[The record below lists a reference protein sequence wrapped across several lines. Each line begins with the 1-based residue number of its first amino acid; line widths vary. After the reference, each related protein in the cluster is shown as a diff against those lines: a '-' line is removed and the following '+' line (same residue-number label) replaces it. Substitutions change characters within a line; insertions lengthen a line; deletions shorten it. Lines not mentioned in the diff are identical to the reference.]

1 MHNQL
6 YPGEE
11 EKIYVKES
19 YAIDKNGHKNK
30 TKRVKNKKTHKDRQN
45 KNKYFLRR
53 QNQSQQGESTVT
65 DATTRSMHRL
75 VKLKVPSFV
84 PVLVVLVKIDRDKFH
99 PVLCLV
105 DSGSSHSFLRI
116 QALPPAFARYLKSV
130 MIKEGGAG
138 ATWQTRAGQF
148 NTAGK
153 ATLKFMLPEFV
164 TKPKL
169 EYEIYIDASNAK
181 NSPYDMVL
189 GREFLQ
195 EFGMNIRFSGCEV
208 EFEGATVPM
217 RNRDTLQES
226 IPHLTDLAIY
236 ESFESEAAQALV
248 SRMTRIV
255 ESKHEQADLTK
266 VVSACSNLDQSQ
278 KDLLLTTLQKFTP
291 LFDGKLGAWNM
302 EPIKLKLKSTDVKP
316 YHARPYTIPK
326 IYEVTV
332 KREIEQLIERGV
344 LKRVNR
350 SQWAAPTFIVPK
362 KLNPG
367 ETVLRARVVTDF
379 RKLNESLVRA
389 PYPVP
394 KIRELLQTLE
404 GFKYGSSLDL
414 TQGYYQMPLDDES
427 KKLCTMVLPFGKF
440 EYQSLPMG
448 ICIAGDVFQE
458 RMNELLGHL
467 PYVRCYI
474 DDVLVITR
482 GTWEEHCEA
491 LATVLKILLQTGLRV
506 NAAKSFF
513 GRAELEY
520 LGFIVNREGIRPV
533 PNKVEAIKAILPPTN
548 RKQLRR
554 FIGLINFQKEM
565 WPGRS
570 KMLAPLTRLTSK
582 NVPFKWTDLEQKA
595 FDDIKKHI
603 TKDTL
608 LTYPNFNKPFDVH
621 TDASDKQIG
630 AVISQDSRPI
640 AHFSRTLNSAQKNY
654 TVTDKELLSI
664 VEVLKEYRSI
674 LYGHTINVYTDHKN
688 LTHSNTQT
696 VSQRIMRWRLVIE
709 EFGVNLIYIKGEHN
723 VAADALSRLPRRDV
737 DSSEIENSVTEFLE
751 NNEIC
756 IGDDACP
763 LDYQYLAQEQNKN
776 AVLQRMLKSEDNK
789 FTLRPFVG
797 GGKSVQLITNA
808 KGLIIV
814 PPSTQKRLINWYHE
828 RLQHPGRDRL
838 YESIYQHFDWPKPGQ
853 LRNAVQ
859 WNTKTCAVCQKA
871 KKTSRHYG
879 QIPAKTVESK
889 PWEVLHVDLY
899 GPKTIKRSDGTILKF
914 QVMTMI
920 DPVTGWFEM
929 KSYDDPTP
937 ETITNI
943 LEVSWLCRYPRPMVI
958 IADRGG
964 EFSGQFFET
973 NLREE
978 YGIELR
984 LITTANPQANAVV
997 ERIHQVIGNMLRSLD
1012 METCYL
1018 MPPPFDPFEGIIAA
1032 ISFAIRSTWSTT
1044 MRATPGQLIF
1054 GRDML
1059 LNVQHLV
1066 NWHYMQTRRQRIA
1079 NENNA
1084 RENSKR
1090 IPHQYKVGDKVLKA
1104 HGNPSN
1110 KKEISATLQRPFE
1123 GPYEITNVWPNG
1135 TVTIRRT
1142 VRGGAVYERI
1152 NIRRIRPYH
1161 EE

>member
-1 MHNQL
+1 
-6 YPGEE
+6 
-11 EKIYVKES
+11 
-19 YAIDKNGHKNK
+19 
-30 TKRVKNKKTHKDRQN
+30 
-45 KNKYFLRR
+45 
-53 QNQSQQGESTVT
+53 
-65 DATTRSMHRL
+65 
-75 VKLKVPSFV
+75 
-84 PVLVVLVKIDRDKFH
+84 
-99 PVLCLV
+99 
-105 DSGSSHSFLRI
+105 
-116 QALPPAFARYLKSV
+116 
-130 MIKEGGAG
+130 MIKETGVN

-148 NTAGK
+148 STAGK
-153 ATLKFMLPEFV
+153 ASLKFMLPEFS

-169 EYEIYIDASNAK
+169 EYEIYIDTSDNK
-181 NSPYDMVL
+181 NSIYDMVL

-195 EFGMNIRFSGCEV
+195 EFGLNIRFSGCDV

-217 RNRDTLQES
+217 RNRDTLQEHL
-226 IPHLTDLAIY
+226 PHLTDLATY
-236 ESFESEAAQALV
+236 ESFESEATQALV

-255 ESKHEQADLTK
+255 ASKHEKADLVK
-266 VVSACSNLDQSQ
+266 VVDESSNLNQTQ
-278 KDLLLTTLQKFTP
+278 KNLLLKTLQEFKM

-302 EPIKLKLKSTDVKP
+302 KPIKLKLSSKEHTP
-316 YHARPYTIPK
+316 YHARPYTIPR
-326 IYEVTV
+326 IYEETV
-332 KREIEQLIERGV
+332 KNEINQLLERGV

-350 SQWAAPTFIVPK
+350 SQWAAPTFIVAK

-367 ETVLRARVVTDF
+367 ETTPRARVVTDF
-379 RKLNESLVRA
+379 RKLNECLVRH

-394 KIRELLQTLE
+394 NIRDLLQTLE
-404 GFKYGSSLDL
+404 GFQYGTSLDL
-414 TQGYYQMPLDDES
+414 TQGYYQMPLDEES
-427 KKLCTMVLPFGKF
+427 KKMCTMVLPFGKF
-440 EYQSLPMG
+440 EYQALPMG
-448 ICIAGDVFQE
+448 ICVAGDIFQE

-467 PYVRCYI
+467 PFVRCYL
-474 DDVLVITR
+474 DDVLIITK
-482 GTWEEHCEA
+482 GSWEEHCES
-491 LATVLKILLQTGLRV
+491 LATVLKILLETGLKV
-506 NAAKSFF
+506 NAIKSFF
-513 GRAELEY
+513 GRIELEY
-520 LGFIVNREGIRPV
+520 LGFIVNTKGIRPV

-554 FIGLINFQKEM
+554 FIGMLNFQKEM

-570 KMLAPLTRLTSK
+570 KMLVPLTRLTSK
-582 NVPFKWTDLEQKA
+582 NVPFKWTDVEQKA

-608 LTYPNFNKPFDVH
+608 LNYPNFNKPFDVY

-630 AVISQDSRPI
+630 AIISQDGKPI

-654 TVTDKELLSI
+654 TVTDKETLSI

-674 LYGHTINVYTDHKN
+674 LYGHKINVYTDHKN

-709 EFGVNLIYIKGEHN
+709 EFGVNLIYIKGDHN

-737 DSSEIENSVTEFLE
+737 DSSEIENSVEEFIE

-756 IGDDACP
+756 ISDDACP
-763 LDYQYLAQEQNKN
+763 LNYEYIAQEQQKNKT
-776 AVLQRMLKSEDNK
+776 LQRMLKEENNQ

-797 GGKSVQLITNA
+797 GGKSVKLITNT
-808 KGLIIV
+808 KGLIII
-814 PPSTQKRLINWYHE
+814 PPGLQKKLLNWYHE

-838 YESIYQHFDWPKPGQ
+838 YESLYQHFDWPKPGQ
-853 LRNAVQ
+853 LRNAVK
-859 WNTKTCAVCQKA
+859 WNTQTCPTCQKA
-871 KKTSRHYG
+871 KKTGKRYG
-879 QIPAKTVESK
+879 QLPAKKLVSN

-899 GPKTIKRSDGTILKF
+899 GPKTVKRTDGTTLKF

-937 ETITNI
+937 QTITNV
-943 LEVSWLCRYPRPMVI
+943 LEISWLCRYPRPLII

-964 EFSGQFFET
+964 EFSGQFFER

-997 ERIHQVIGNMLRSLD
+997 ERIHQVIGNMLRSFDL
-1012 METCYL
+1012 ESCYL
-1018 MPPPFDPFEGIIAA
+1018 MPPPSDPFEGIIAA

-1066 NWHYMQTRRQRIA
+1066 NWHYMQTRRQKIA
-1079 NENNA
+1079 VENNG
-1084 RENSKR
+1084 RENARR
-1090 IPHQYKVGDKVLKA
+1090 IPHEYKVGDKVLKA

-1110 KKEISATLQRPFE
+1110 KKEISATLQRPYE
-1123 GPYEITNVWPNG
+1123 GPYIVTNVWTNG
-1135 TVTIRRT
+1135 TVTIKRT